1 MLMALFLGKYL
12 LNVLVSDVPGWTAA
26 FFFSLDKLCCIF
38 RLGCGVLGSFGS
50 RSVTL

>member
-12 LNVLVSDVPGWTAA
+12 LNVLVSDVPDWTAS
-26 FFFSLDKLCCIF
+26 FFFLDKFCCIF